1 MEERGNELTA
11 ACDAELLR
19 RMAEGGHGSKR
30 GPDAWAEF
38 YNRHKAY
45 LYGVFT
51 RAHGKDIGEARVTEI
66 VQDTFVRAYQRAQTY
81 RPAGVSAQD
90 DDAGRKQV
98 RAWLGRIAENILRDS
113 FRREPQVVFMEES
126 ELEAE
131 HDQAVHEDSDSLPPS
146 AGALKLERAL
156 AQLTVREQE
165 VLRVTGFWYERG
177 QRQQRLPNSVMA
189 KLTADLNTT
198 PENIRQIRAR
208 ATKKLRNIMESE

>member
-30 GPDAWAEF
+30 GLGAWAEF

-45 LYGVFT
+45 LYAVLT

-66 VQDTFVRAYQRAQTY
+66 VQDAFVRAYQRAQTY
-81 RPAGVSAQD
+81 RPDGSAQN
-90 DDAGRKQV
+90 DDAGRKQA
-98 RAWLGRIAENILRDS
+98 RAWLGRIADNILRDS
-113 FRREPQVVFMEES
+113 FRREPQVVFMDES
-126 ELEAE
+126 ELEAK
-131 HDQAVHEDSDSLPPS
+131 HDQTVQEESDSPPPS
-146 AGALKLERAL
+146 AGALKFERAL
-156 AQLTVREQE
+156 AQLTTREQE

-208 ATKKLRNIMESE
+208 ATKKLRKIMESE